1 MNDLKNFNETF
12 RKDVTYNIKRH
23 KKAVL
28 HPLSR
33 KYIFRKTR
41 ERERENVNWPPSR
54 SELRLPGKHPGK
66 YLNHQSPGSV
76 QIFECIIPSA
86 ACVRIRSSQW
96 SCSFKKG
103 VLWNFTKNTRKHRC
117 YFLFFNKVAVRRP
130 TTLLKK
136 RLWRKCFAVN
146 IVKFLRA
153 PFLQNTF
160 GWLLL
165 ENTLFLVRLCEQ
177 FLTFFV
183 FLSTA
188 SS

>member
-1 MNDLKNFNETF
+1 MKIANTEEENLHILWTTWKISMKLSGKMWLITLNVTKKQCFTLSVENTF
-12 RKDVTYNIKRH
+12 FEK
-23 KKAVL
+23 
-28 HPLSR
+28 PE
-33 KYIFRKTR
+33 R

-117 YFLFFNKVAVRRP
+117 
-130 TTLLKK
+130 
-136 RLWRKCFAVN
+136 
-146 IVKFLRA
+146 
-153 PFLQNTF
+153 
-160 GWLLL
+160 
-165 ENTLFLVRLCEQ
+165 
-177 FLTFFV
+177 
-183 FLSTA
+183 
-188 SS
+188 